1 MDQEGASKGAR
12 GRMRGCSPKG
22 LFRLANESD
31 MHQRRGQVP
40 VEHGVTGQDVDLDV
54 VEAGP
59 KGSKGM

>member
-1 MDQEGASKGAR
+1 
-12 GRMRGCSPKG
+12 MRGCSPKG

-31 MHQRRGQVP
+31 MHQCRGQVP